1 MKNLRYYGKSP
12 YTLALVHGGPGA
24 KGSLAGA
31 ARELGRFRGV
41 LEPIQTQTDIP
52 SLVQELHEQLSL
64 GHPPLTLAGHSWGA
78 WLALIYA
85 AYFGDRVRHL
95 VLISCPPLTEEFT
108 PLILKNRLARLSSQ
122 EAQDYIQAEQTLA
135 TRPDTA
141 AFETLQRL
149 TQQTDFVK
157 PCPYDD
163 SALDPDPAQYQAVWP
178 QAAQL
183 RQQIDELQEQCAQA
197 AQLRASGKLFQFLK
211 RISCQVSV
219 VHGSQDP
226 HPLSGVLAPL
236 AQAEITPQVLELA
249 QCGHSPFAEQF
260 ARDEFYRFLL
270 QA

>member
-64 GHPPLTLAGHSWGA
+64 GQPPLTLAGHSWGA

-108 PLILKNRLARLSSQ
+108 SLILKNRLARLSSQ
-122 EAQDYIQAEQTLA
+122 EAQDYLQAEQTLA
-135 TRPDTA
+135 TRPDPA

-183 RQQIDELQEQCAQA
+183 R
-197 AQLRASGKLFQFLK
+197 ASGKLLQFLK
-211 RISCQVSV
+211 RISCPVSV
-219 VHGSQDP
+219 VHGNQDP
-226 HPLSGVLAPL
+226 HPLSGVLTPL
-236 AQAEITPQVLELA
+236 AQAGITPQVLELA

>member
-12 YTLALVHGGPGA
+12 HTLALVHGGPGA

-52 SLVQELHEQLSL
+52 SLVQELHGQLSL

-122 EAQDYIQAEQTLA
+122 EAQDYLQAEQTLA
-135 TRPDTA
+135 TRPDPA

-157 PCPYDD
+157 PCSYDD

-183 RQQIDELQEQCAQA
+183 R
-197 AQLRASGKLFQFLK
+197 ASGKLLQFLK

-226 HPLSGVLAPL
+226 HPLSGVLEPL